1 MTNAPPKIE
10 ARGLFKIFG
19 ANPRLAMDMLSA
31 GSSKEDVLKTG
42 NVVAINNV
50 NFSVATGEIFAVMG
64 LSGSGKSTLVRCIN
78 RLVTP
83 SAGELRIDGE
93 NINTLS
99 PDRLRHIRLEKIA
112 MVFQHFALFPHMNVV
127 ENVEYGLRLRKVD
140 KTARRQRALE
150 VMSMVGLE
158 GWANA
163 APDNL
168 SGGMRQRVG
177 LARALALDPQILLMD
192 EPFGA
197 LDPLIRRE
205 MHREL
210 QQIQAALRMTVILI
224 THDLHEALSLGD
236 NIAIMRDGEIIQ
248 KGNREDIITKPANE
262 YVSSFAQDVD
272 RSRVIRVGSI
282 MTRAESFDGTVLSA
296 TEAETI
302 MRQKGCTSI
311 YVVDAEGKPLRLI
324 THREVLAAGSAA
336 RFDFGNQAA
345 QRFPVV
351 SQNASLSE
359 IFAFCGDGLPVAV
372 IDSFGRLCG
381 KVNPTD
387 VLVSLSGRSDNS
399 LNEESPYR
407 SQDGLFR
414 KVVNN

>member
-1 MTNAPPKIE
+1 MNSTAKIE
-10 ARGLFKIFG
+10 ARGLFKVFG
-19 ANPRLAMDMLSA
+19 PNPGLAMDMLSS

-64 LSGSGKSTLVRCIN
+64 LSGSGKSTLVRCMN

-83 SAGELRIDGE
+83 SAGQLRIDGE

-99 PDRLRHIRLEKIA
+99 QDRLRHIRLEKIA
-112 MVFQHFALFPHMNVV
+112 MVFQHFALFPHMSVI

-140 KTARRQRALE
+140 KTVRRQRALE

-158 GWANA
+158 RWSNA
-163 APDNL
+163 SPGSL

-210 QQIQAALRMTVILI
+210 QQIQAKLKMTIILI

-236 NIAIMRDGEIIQ
+236 SIAIMRDGEIIQ
-248 KGNREDIITKPANE
+248 KGNREEIITNPADE
-262 YVSSFAQDVD
+262 YVASFAQDVD

-282 MTRAESFDGTVLSA
+282 MTNAESFDSTALSTA
-296 TEAETI
+296 DVETM

-311 YVVDAEGKPLRLI
+311 YAVDSEGKPLGLI
-324 THREVLAAGSAA
+324 TRRDLIAAGSAG
-336 RFDFGNQAA
+336 RIDVGSQVTH
-345 QRFPVV
+345 RFPVV
-351 SQNASLSE
+351 SQSAPISE
-359 IFAFCGDGLPVAV
+359 IFTFCGDGLPVAV
-372 IDSFGRLCG
+372 TDESGRLCG
-381 KVNPTD
+381 KVNPSD
-387 VLVSLSGRSDNS
+387 VLAALSGRSNS
-399 LNEESPYR
+399 TQGEESPYR

-414 KVVNN
+414 SVSSA